1 MARSLNTIYNDLIA
15 SKETDSTLD
24 SLLPNPDNWNTLYTN
39 ANFKLLANTIV
50 KNLSVSKVAVWRLFT
65 YIFAYA
71 IWVHEQLFEQS
82 KTEID
87 NITINRVF
95 GQLPW
100 YVEKAKL
107 FQLGDEL
114 VFINNEY
121 YGYEVIDETKQVV
134 TQASATNSDGI
145 IILKLAKGVSGS
157 FEKLATNELTA
168 INLYFKGTQGVQT
181 NDGMAP
187 AGTKLTII
195 SEDPDDMKMHVD
207 VFVDPLVIDENG
219 VLLADGSTK
228 PVEVAVTIYI
238 QELPFNAEFK
248 VSSLTDA
255 IQAVNGVKNVVVKY
269 CDAKFA
275 SNPYTNI
282 MNETGRKYIAYA
294 GYINM
299 ATNFGLDEYYDYPA
313 NTLKTLNYITD

>member
-24 SLLPNPDNWNTLYTN
+24 SLLPNPDNWSTLYTN

-121 YGYEVIDETKQVV
+121 FLIMEV
-134 TQASATNSDGI
+134 NNG
-145 IILKLAKGVSGS
+145 KG
-157 FEKLATNELTA
+157 K
-168 INLYFKGTQGVQT
+168 
-181 NDGMAP
+181 
-187 AGTKLTII
+187 
-195 SEDPDDMKMHVD
+195 
-207 VFVDPLVIDENG
+207 
-219 VLLADGSTK
+219 
-228 PVEVAVTIYI
+228 
-238 QELPFNAEFK
+238 
-248 VSSLTDA
+248 
-255 IQAVNGVKNVVVKY
+255 
-269 CDAKFA
+269 C
-275 SNPYTNI
+275 
-282 MNETGRKYIAYA
+282 
-294 GYINM
+294 
-299 ATNFGLDEYYDYPA
+299 
-313 NTLKTLNYITD
+313 